1 MYNFEFQLCRKFVF
15 LDLKFRWASFQYHCC
30 LCDFLWFF
38 NRAFENIFFFIC
50 PPLLYYWH
58 GHCHIILNVLCL
70 IPRCCFLRTSPPNYL
85 HQNVHVECWPYF
97 CPLCTFRR
105 KMGHVP
111 VFWTKWLFLFQ
122 KYRGR
127 LLVKVQGDQ
136 DHFYA
141 KEMLISLSILKL
153 RKNPWKWEGL
163 RTIHFI

>member
-1 MYNFEFQLCRKFVF
+1 MMVRVQFWLNCADLYVF
-15 LDLKFRWASFQYHCC
+15 LDLKFRWASFQNHCC

-38 NRAFENIFFFIC
+38 DRAFENIFFFIC

-105 KMGHVP
+105 KMGHP
-111 VFWTKWLFLFQ
+111 NDCFYFKNIEAGCWS
-122 KYRGR
+122 KY
-127 LLVKVQGDQ
+127 LQTTNTLASS
-136 DHFYA
+136 FY
-141 KEMLISLSILKL
+141 S
-153 RKNPWKWEGL
+153 
-163 RTIHFI
+163 FINHLGVLW